1 MKDYTVTMTGT
12 YFVHAENA
20 FEATCI
26 VYEALLGNDR
36 KGVRCLETLG
46 NGEVHRDNVIVQE
59 GYHSTI
65 PDEMY
70 Q

>member
-1 MKDYTVTMTGT
+1 MNRYTVTMTGT

-20 FEATCI
+20 FEAECI

-36 KGVRCLETLG
+36 NGIRCLDTLG
-46 NGEVHRDNVIVQE
+46 NGEVHQDNVIVQD
-59 GYHSTI
+59 GFRSTI